1 MSAGSV
7 IYNVRS
13 IRVVD
18 GEVATST
25 LNGDRFGLMFAG
37 VAYYEAYGF
46 SGTSLH
52 LGHIFVYFYHTLE
65 KCSFVVFFY
74 FSAQLFIVLSVLF
87 EGYFANC
94 LMSYLSKKIG

>member
-18 GEVATST
+18 GEVTTST

-37 VAYYEAYGF
+37 VAYYEAYGSRNLF
-46 SGTSLH
+46 ASRTYLC
-52 LGHIFVYFYHTLE
+52 LFLPCPL
-65 KCSFVVFFY
+65 KVFFCSI
-74 FSAQLFIVLSVLF
+74 FLFQCTTVYSTQRIV
-87 EGYFANC
+87 
-94 LMSYLSKKIG
+94 